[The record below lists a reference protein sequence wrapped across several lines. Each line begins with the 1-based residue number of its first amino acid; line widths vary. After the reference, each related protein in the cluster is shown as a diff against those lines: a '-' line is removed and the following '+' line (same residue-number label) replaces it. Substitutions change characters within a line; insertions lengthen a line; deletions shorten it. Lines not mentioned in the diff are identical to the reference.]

1 MVEVSSVMPE
11 KSDDAEVDRLTQT
24 RDVLTFKVLTVSPDK
39 PIRDVARLLAGH
51 RIRIVPV
58 ISRDWVAIG
67 TVRQGDRI
75 GRAFRAPGA
84 TRACG
89 AIERMH

>member
-1 MVEVSSVMPE
+1 MPE
-11 KSDDAEVDRLTQT
+11 KSDDAEVDRLAQT

-39 PIRDVARLLAGH
+39 PIRD
-51 RIRIVPV
+51 
-58 ISRDWVAIG
+58 WVAIG

-75 GRAFRAPGA
+75 GRGFRAPGA
-84 TRACG
+84 TRACC

>member
-11 KSDDAEVDRLTQT
+11 KSDDAEVDRLAQT

-39 PIRDVARLLAGH
+39 PIRD
-51 RIRIVPV
+51 
-58 ISRDWVAIG
+58 WVAIG

-75 GRAFRAPGA
+75 GRGFRAPGA
-84 TRACG
+84 TRACC